1 MNQFKTRNVVLSY
14 TATCIHKEWRNKRN
28 HIISANGTGLLS
40 YQGNM
45 QAFKQG
51 ECIFLPKGK
60 SVRLAVH
67 SANNAPIVVTLYKH
81 HDKRVE
87 ASLHLSRLM
96 KAMSEVE
103 SSDISSKALVLNALD
118 KLLEESARDQ
128 PIENTIN
135 KHYQEKITNM
145 IRSDLKYRWSVDEVC
160 KRLFITKPTMY
171 RMFKKDGLSFSCI
184 LTNER
189 LDAAKRLLMSTNAS
203 TESVA
208 HECGFQS
215 LSYFGKQFR
224 SRFGITP
231 SQYRKEYSS

>member
-1 MNQFKTRNVVLSY
+1 M
-14 TATCIHKEWRNKRN
+14 
-28 HIISANGTGLLS
+28 NGTGLVA
-40 YQGNM
+40 YKGNI
-45 QAFKQG
+45 QTFKQG
-51 ECIFLPKGK
+51 ECIFIPKGK

-67 SANNAPIVVTLYKH
+67 SIHNAAIVATLYKH

-87 ASLHLSRLM
+87 ASLHLSILM

-103 SSDISSKALVLNALD
+103 NSGISSKALVLNALD
-118 KLLEESARDQ
+118 KLMEASARDQ

-135 KHYQEKITNM
+135 KHYQDKITNM

-171 RMFKKDGLSFSCI
+171 RMLKKDGLSFSCI

-189 LDAAKRLLMSTNAS
+189 LDAAKRLLMNTNAS
-203 TESVA
+203 ADSVA

-215 LSYFGKQFR
+215 LSYFGKQFKD
-224 SRFGITP
+224 RFGLTP
-231 SQYRKEYSS
+231 SKYRKEYTA